1 MLRRRLLFLNLAAAG
16 LVGCNQP
23 LASPPQPKEPIIAA
37 GEIGSRLPDF
47 SVKDLQ
53 GREISSAHLR
63 GKVVLIDFWATW
75 CQPCKKEMP
84 GYQKLLDR
92 YGSRGFV
99 VVGFKFDTMMDMED
113 PILFAKEIGV
123 RYPLAIAAD
132 ELKQKFGGIEGL
144 PTTMLYDREGILR
157 KKVIG
162 FEYTDAFE
170 ADLKPLLDGGRSP
183 ESSPEA
189 PAHLPSRRPRAAAGA
204 LISPGADKPASFASG
219 SGSPSIEELARVGEG
234 SRRPGSPRST
244 N

>member
-1 MLRRRLLFLNLAAAG
+1 MLRKPLLVLSLATAG
-16 LVGCNQP
+16 LAGCNQD
-23 LASPPQPKEPIIAA
+23 LASPPQPKENVIAA

-53 GREISSAHLR
+53 GREISSSDLR

-92 YGSRGFV
+92 YGPRGFV
-99 VVGFKFDTMMDMED
+99 VLGFKFDTMMDTED
-113 PILFAKEIGV
+113 PVLFGKRMGV
-123 RYPLAIAAD
+123 RYPVAVASD

-144 PTTMLYDREGILR
+144 PTTMLYDRDGVLR

-170 ADLKPLLDGGRSP
+170 T
-183 ESSPEA
+183 
-189 PAHLPSRRPRAAAGA
+189 A
-204 LISPGADKPASFASG
+204 LTGLI
-219 SGSPSIEELARVGEG
+219 
-234 SRRPGSPRST
+234 
-244 N
+244 